1 MKSSTFG
8 RGLTK
13 KNKILGIFTLQNFI
27 SLSSN
32 KMKLDY
38 TKNQIWRIDAKGSLQ
53 CSVLL
58 VCDKCSLLINI

>member
-8 RGLTK
+8 RRLTK

-32 KMKLDY
+32 KMKLHY
-38 TKNQIWRIDAKGSLQ
+38 TKNQIWRIDANYIKVVCNVLSCLFVI
-53 CSVLL
+53 SVH
-58 VCDKCSLLINI
+58 C